1 MLNESKSLEKNYLD
15 DETNNGNYVSP
26 VADIYA
32 TKDGYH
38 LILDMPGVSKE
49 DFKLKIDN
57 DELLVSGKK
66 SNGHKEY
73 ESLYNEIFY
82 SGYNRAFVLPNDVNT
97 DKIDA
102 NYENGVLKL
111 FLHKKEEYKP
121 KIIEIK

>member
-1 MLNESKSLEKNYLD
+1 MLNESKSLEKNYLN
-15 DETNNGNYVSP
+15 DETNNENYVSP

-32 TKDGYH
+32 TKDDYH
-38 LILDMPGVSKE
+38 LVLDMPGVSKE
-49 DFKLKIDN
+49 NFKLKIDN
-57 DELLVSGKK
+57 DELSIIGKK
-66 SNGHKEY
+66 SNGHKDF

-82 SGYNRAFVLPNDVNT
+82 SGYNRVFVLPNDVNT

-121 KIIEIK
+121 KTIEIK

>member
-1 MLNESKSLEKNYLD
+1 MLDESKSLEKNYLD
-15 DETNNGNYVSP
+15 NETNNENYVSP

-38 LILDMPGVSKE
+38 LVLDMPGVSKE
-49 DFKLKIDN
+49 NFKLKIDN
-57 DELLVSGKK
+57 DELSIIGKK
-66 SNGHKEY
+66 SNGHKDY

-82 SGYNRAFVLPNDVNT
+82 SGYNRVFVLPNDVNT

>member
-1 MLNESKSLEKNYLD
+1 MLNESKSLEKNYLN
-15 DETNNGNYVSP
+15 DETNNENYVSP

-38 LILDMPGVSKE
+38 LVLDMPGVSKE
-49 DFKLKIDN
+49 NFNLKIDN
-57 DELLVSGKK
+57 DELSITGKK

-82 SGYNRAFVLPNDVNT
+82 SGYNRVFVLPNDVNT
-97 DKIDA
+97 EKIDA

>member
-1 MLNESKSLEKNYLD
+1 MSNESKSLEKNYLN
-15 DETNNGNYVSP
+15 DETNNENYVSP

-38 LILDMPGVSKE
+38 IVLDMPGVSKE
-49 DFKLKIDN
+49 NFKLKIDN
-57 DELLVSGKK
+57 DELLISGKK

-82 SGYNRAFVLPNDVNT
+82 SGYNRVFLLPNDVNT

-121 KIIEIK
+121 RFIEIK